1 MIIETVK
8 IKDGDDYA
16 VINKADFDATIH
28 TLFDAE
34 PAKPPA
40 REDIASMSKK
50 DVREWLEAHGAEIP
64 KGATVDDMREKLTA
78 VMFSDI

>member
-16 VINKADFDATIH
+16 VINKSDFDATIH

-34 PAKPPA
+34 PAKLPA